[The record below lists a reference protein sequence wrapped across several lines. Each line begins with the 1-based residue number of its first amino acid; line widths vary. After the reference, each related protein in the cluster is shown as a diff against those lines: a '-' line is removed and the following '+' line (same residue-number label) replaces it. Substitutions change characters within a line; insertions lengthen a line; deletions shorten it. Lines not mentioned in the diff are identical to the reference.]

1 MLEKRSAID
10 GCVADLEMAQK
21 TLYNMSNGQSASEEQ
36 IHKAA
41 VNAKRLELKLAVAKL
56 GQAEYYLSSLSARVD
71 YLEARCS
78 RDNVATR
85 TEREELTWAREALP
99 INKATVARLTRE
111 VELRKQELDA
121 TVKQPGLNGMAASN
135 AEL

>member
-21 TLYNMSNGQSASEEQ
+21 TLYQISNGQGASEEQ

-41 VNAKRLELKLAVAKL
+41 IHAKRLELKLAVAKL
-56 GQAEYYLSSLSARVD
+56 GQAEYYLSSLTARVD
-71 YLEARCS
+71 FLEARLSC
-78 RDNVATR
+78 DGGATK
-85 TEREELTWAREALP
+85 TEREELIWAREALP
-99 INKATVARLTRE
+99 INKATVVRLTDE
-111 VELRKQELDA
+111 AELRKRELDEML
-121 TVKQPGLNGMAASN
+121 KQIELNSLAAAN